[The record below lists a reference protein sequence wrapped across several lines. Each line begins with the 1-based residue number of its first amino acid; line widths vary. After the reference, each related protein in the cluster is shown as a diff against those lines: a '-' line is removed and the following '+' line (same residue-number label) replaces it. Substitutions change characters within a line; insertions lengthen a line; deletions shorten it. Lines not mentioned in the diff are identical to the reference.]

1 MAQMSK
7 SLEKGIAVLELLDE
21 SLAGLGIREMAR
33 RLDMPASNVQ
43 RLVATL
49 EKLSYVEKIESNR
62 TYRLSFKAYFLG
74 QSALRSDRLAIA
86 ATPEIE
92 RLGNEQHVCVYLAVR
107 HQDRAVYV
115 QVNETHGIV
124 STHLAPGASIPLHTT
139 AMGKILLSALGDD
152 EIRGLL
158 APAPLPALTSKSV
171 TDIDVLLDQIRLIRE
186 RKMAF
191 IIEENIY
198 GIASLAAPIRNYT
211 GRMVAALSIAI
222 PTSSKVDEDFER
234 LSHVVAGAA
243 KRISAAC
250 GYEAGGPEE

>member
-1 MAQMSK
+1 MSK
-7 SLEKGIAVLELLDE
+7 SLEKGMAVLELLDE
-21 SLAGLGIREMAR
+21 TPAGLGVREMAR

-43 RLVATL
+43 RLVTTF
-49 EKLSYVEKIESNR
+49 EKLSYVEKIETSR

-86 ATPEIE
+86 ASPEIE
-92 RLGNEQHVCVYLAVR
+92 RLASEHNVCGYLSVR

-124 STHLAPGASIPLHTT
+124 STHMAPGASIPLHTT

-158 APAPLPALTSKSV
+158 GPGPLLALTSKSV
-171 TDIDVLLDQIRLIRE
+171 TDVEALLGDIRQVRE
-186 RKMAF
+186 KGMAF
-191 IIEENIY
+191 IVEENIY
-198 GIASLAAPIRNYT
+198 GIASLAAPILNYT
-211 GRMVAALSIAI
+211 GRMVAALSVAI

-234 LSHVVAGAA
+234 LSRVVAGAA
-243 KRISAAC
+243 RRISVAC
-250 GYEAGGPEE
+250 GYEAGAQDQ